1 MGVLSSDMDLVLDM
15 VLSLD
20 MELVL
25 DMVLSSDMDLVL
37 DMELVLVM
45 ALLSDM
51 ELVSGTGLP
60 TLVRKVTFYEI
71 LFILGHIYSHEHQRL
86 KYRRS
91 NFHTLLFKQNTSLPF
106 ILIKIWVLNTNVIVP
121 WWPHP
126 EYSV

>member
-1 MGVLSSDMDLVLDM
+1 MGELVLDMVLSSDMDLVLDM

-25 DMVLSSDMDLVL
+25 DMVLSS